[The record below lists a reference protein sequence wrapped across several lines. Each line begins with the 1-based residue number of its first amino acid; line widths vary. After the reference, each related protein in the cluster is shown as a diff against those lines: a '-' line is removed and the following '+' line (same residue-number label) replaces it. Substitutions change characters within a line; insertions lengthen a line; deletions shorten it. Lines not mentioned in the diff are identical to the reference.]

1 MMNYISHKPILS
13 LMMVSVFLFS
23 CVREFIDHD
32 MSAGSDDIKIVGSR
46 SEAVSKSVP
55 PNYNFD
61 EGICYRLWA
70 YDNTSDDYIFNN
82 KNDAKGI
89 VAKES
94 YGHYIEIDDTNRS
107 LLVDKFTIYGLT
119 DNKTKDASAAFMPL
133 DNTLTG
139 YNLSSENS
147 QEPIPSGLESENN
160 QLTDFYR
167 GEFKYIRDNMPIDSK
182 GLIVMNF
189 SHIMSQLKISILQQP
204 DENTGEIYDNLIVSK
219 IELEGDYRS
228 MNYDVKTNIFQLSE
242 QQDNETPYVR
252 TLWEM
257 GSSSTENPNN
267 IPGSVTTEVK
277 RFVNATVFP
286 TLQSQSN
293 DKEYYLYLTLAG
305 EDAGKFVL
313 DEQHRVKIRL
323 TESGLGERNMSFLQ
337 NYSYH
342 IQVFFMSGNVHVIAI
357 KPEVYPWIDGETE
370 NGEQGDKYE
379 EVSLGNT
386 LLFDNLLWA
395 DRNLGATEFSPA
407 NEALFRNCTGFYYQ
421 FQRNIPFFP
430 ASLNERAKVF
440 PVTSNEIA
448 NSQVPEYKYIVNG
461 SWQYDNIGGFI
472 QKIEDIGNVDNY
484 NNYAGYAIYTSGQGL
499 PGNLKWGEDVSTQP
513 TPPGWRIPSADEF
526 LSIMPSCPAA
536 GNITFLSW
544 VEIGVAAGH
553 NHPNQ
558 LADESEKPYDVI
570 SVKVP
575 YDKDYDYYP
584 AFNRYRYWST
594 DNGYWIY
601 SNNKN
606 QVIPDN
612 ITGDPSER
620 YSSVYVIS
628 KSDETLDKVSK
639 PLYKKT
645 TAQGHETDPSWG
657 TIYAIKK
664 VGTDEAY
671 RIRWHIERPASD
683 KDYYVLVI
691 SKYTASRTDQLLFRD
706 EHRNSPY
713 HYRNYEWNNPSAVM
727 YIPIVGMIGSNSWR
741 EGQLGNFGTEAILL
755 TTDKIDANNFKT
767 LRIKIAGDNA
777 TNQYIF
783 VSQDFGG
790 CGGQL
795 RLVRDITTH

>member
-1 MMNYISHKPILS
+1 MMNYITHKPILS

-61 EGICYRLWA
+61 EDICYRLWA

-107 LLVDKFTIYGLT
+107 LLVDNFTIYGLT

-167 GEFKYIRDNMPIDSK
+167 GEFEYIRDNMPIDSK

-204 DENTGEIYDNLIVSK
+204 DKEIYDNLIVSK

-267 IPGSVTTEVK
+267 IPGLVTTEVK

-313 DEQHRVKIRL
+313 DEQNRVKIRL

-370 NGEQGDKYE
+370 NGEKGDKYE

-407 NEALFRNCTGFYYQ
+407 NEDLFRNCTGFYYQ

-430 ASLNERAKVF
+430 NSLDERAQVF
-440 PVTSNEIA
+440 PVTSNEKA
-448 NSQVPEYKYIVNG
+448 NGQVPVYKYNG
-461 SWQYDNIGGFI
+461 QYNNIGGFI

-536 GNITFLSW
+536 GNITFLRN
-544 VEIGVAAGH
+544 VGK
-553 NHPNQ
+553 ND
-558 LADESEKPYDVI
+558 ADFGQNEPIILNEDVI

-575 YDKDYDYYP
+575 YDRNYDYYP
-584 AFNRYRYWST
+584 SSYTNV
-594 DNGYWIY
+594 
-601 SNNKN
+601 NN
-606 QVIPDN
+606 VLS
-612 ITGDPSER
+612 DPVDPNVT

-628 KSDETLDKVSK
+628 KDDPILDKVGE
-639 PLYKKT
+639 PLSVDAFGDYKS
-645 TAQGHETDPSWG
+645 PSWG

-671 RIRWHIERPASD
+671 RIRWHIERPALD

-691 SKYTASRTDQLLFRD
+691 SKYTASKTDQLLFRD
-706 EHRNSPY
+706 EDRNSPY
-713 HYRNYEWNNPSAVM
+713 HYRNYEWDNPSAVM

-741 EGQLGNFGTEAILL
+741 EGRLGNFGTETILL